1 MATLTIIFIV
11 VAFVAL
17 VVWTVPEH
25 KPALKVAALD
35 GAWRKVLDDRR
46 YMERRHYEEH
56 KRERL
61 RISDMLRL
69 S

>member
-1 MATLTIIFIV
+1 MATLTIIFII

-25 KPALKVAALD
+25 KPALKSGCL
-35 GAWRKVLDDRR
+35 GWGWRKASDYRR
-46 YMERRHYEEH
+46 YMERRHYKKR